1 MAQTQENRDKSSNN
15 FRKYGKPRRN
25 RSKTRHLGKFSS
37 RKENRA
43 SPSAKRDVPLAKMVP
58 FAQSIEHISID
69 RLKPN
74 SKNPRSNDPAVDAVV
89 RSIQAYGFN
98 NPIITDGELNIAAGH
113 TRLKAAKLL
122 GLTEVPV
129 IRIPGLVGSRFT
141 GFSIADNKTAEIATW
156 DEDLLNQII
165 AELNTDIDF
174 DLASLGFDD
183 AELTKILDRDFQ
195 DDEEKADDAP
205 PLPNKAT
212 TKPGDLWLMGEHRL
226 LCCDATM
233 SDDVQRL
240 VEGLQ
245 VDCIITDPPYGVN
258 YHSRGR
264 KKNQWGDIRND
275 ALSLNEM
282 EAFLTKA
289 FANAAK
295 VCRPGTTAYI
305 CHGISAAGIRIA
317 FEKAFL
323 SAGFHLSSTIIW
335 VKQSASMGWG
345 DYRER
350 YEPILY
356 GWIGEGH
363 RRITDRTQT
372 TVWNIDREADYRHPT
387 QKPVALISRALRN
400 STIRGEVVLDPFVG
414 SGTSIIA
421 SEQLGRRCMAMEI
434 DPRYCDVAVKRW
446 KLCTGKKARLLRDQ
460 KEIKEI
466 IKNG

>member
-1 MAQTQENRDKSSNN
+1 MVQKQKNQDKSSNN
-15 FRKYGKPRRN
+15 FRKCGKPRRN
-25 RSKTRHLGKFSS
+25 RSKTRHLGKLSG
-37 RKENRA
+37 RKKNGA
-43 SPSAKRDVPLAKMVP
+43 TPSAKRDIPLAKKVP
-58 FAQSIEHISID
+58 FAQSIEHISIE

-89 RSIQAYGFN
+89 RSIQAFGFN
-98 NPIITDGELNIAAGH
+98 SPIITDGDLNIAAGH

-174 DLASLGFDD
+174 DLASLGFND
-183 AELTKILDRDFQ
+183 AELTEILDRDFQ
-195 DDEEKADDAP
+195 DDEEKADNAP
-205 PLPNKAT
+205 PLPKKTA
-212 TKPGDLWLMGEHRL
+212 TKPGDLWLLDDHRL
-226 LCCDATM
+226 MCGDATN
-233 SDDVQRL
+233 SDDIQRL
-240 VEGLQ
+240 VEGQQ

-295 VCRPGTTAYI
+295 VCRPGATAYI

-317 FEKAFL
+317 FEMAFL

-335 VKQSASMGWG
+335 AKQSASMGWG

-350 YEPILY
+350 HEPILY

-363 RRITDRTQT
+363 RRISDRTQT
-372 TVWNIDREADYRHPT
+372 TLWNIDREADYRHPT
-387 QKPVALISRALRN
+387 QKPVALFSRALRN

-414 SGTSIIA
+414 SGTSIIT

-434 DPRYCDVAVKRW
+434 DPRYCDVTVKRW
-446 KLCTGKKARLLRDQ
+446 KLYTGKKARLFRDQ
-460 KEIKEI
+460 KEIKEG
-466 IKNG
+466 IKNV